1 MKLISPIPLRPH
13 ARGITIAIKLTPKA
27 KREEISGLMP
37 GENGT
42 TLLKVSVT
50 APPEDGK
57 ANKALIA
64 LLSKEW
70 GLPKSALSLL
80 TGETSRQK
88 VILIEGETAALM
100 ERFKEVSVI

>member
-1 MKLISPIPLRPH
+1 MSPIPFRPH
-13 ARGITIAIKLTPKA
+13 ARGVTVAIKLTPKA
-27 KREEISGLMP
+27 KREVIGGTIP
-37 GENGT
+37 GENET
-42 TLLKVSVT
+42 ALLKVSVT

-70 GLPKSALSLL
+70 GLPKSTLSLL

-88 VILIEGETAALM
+88 AILIEGDTAALM
-100 ERFKEVSVI
+100 ERFKKVGAN